1 MRMRFAVATL
11 AVLAMCY
18 LGAGAPALALLL
30 KPAVIS
36 DGLTL
41 KAITYHWANRFD
53 RAIPEAELLASRFYV
68 LVIAAVSVLASISV
82 LKANRDAKSFRFA
95 LGWSV
100 VVLVVLVC
108 AQTQAFY
115 TVG

>member
-1 MRMRFAVATL
+1 M
-11 AVLAMCY
+11 
-18 LGAGAPALALLL
+18 LL

-41 KAITYHWANRFD
+41 KAITYHWTNRFD
-53 RAIPEAELLASRFYV
+53 QAMPEAELLASRFYV
-68 LVIAAVSVLASISV
+68 LVFAAVSVLAAISA
-82 LKANRDAKSFRFA
+82 LKANRDAKSFAFA
-95 LGWSV
+95 MGWSV

>member
-1 MRMRFAVATL
+1 M
-11 AVLAMCY
+11 VLALCY
-18 LGAGAPALALLL
+18 LGAGAPPVALLL

-36 DGLTL
+36 DGLVL

-53 RAIPEAELLASRFYV
+53 RTLPEAELLASRFYV
-68 LVIAAVSVLASISV
+68 LAFAAVSVLAAISV
-82 LKANRDAKSFRFA
+82 LKANRNAQSFAFA

-108 AQTQAFY
+108 AQTHAFY

>member
-1 MRMRFAVATL
+1 MRLKFAAATL
-11 AVLAMCY
+11 VVLAVCY
-18 LGAGAPALALLL
+18 LGAGAPSLALLF

-53 RAIPEAELLASRFYV
+53 RAMPEAELLASRFYV
-68 LVIAAVSVLASISV
+68 LVFAAVSALAAISV
-82 LKANRDAKSFRFA
+82 LKANRDAKSFAFA
-95 LGWSV
+95 FGWSV
-100 VVLVVLVC
+100 VVLVVLVY
-108 AQTQAFY
+108 AQAQAFY

>member
-1 MRMRFAVATL
+1 MRLKFAVATL
-11 AVLAMCY
+11 AALALCY
-18 LGAGAPALALLL
+18 LGAGAPAVALLL

-36 DGLTL
+36 DGLAL

-53 RAIPEAELLASRFYV
+53 RATPVDELLASRFYV
-68 LVIAAVSVLASISV
+68 LVFAAISV
-82 LKANRDAKSFRFA
+82 AAGFFALRANRDAKSFAFA
-95 LGWSV
+95 LGWSIA
-100 VVLVVLVC
+100 VLAVLIF

>member
-1 MRMRFAVATL
+1 MKLRFAAATL
-11 AVLAMCY
+11 AVLALCY

-41 KAITYHWANRFD
+41 KAITYHWTNRFD
-53 RAIPEAELLASRFYV
+53 QAMPEAELLASRFYV
-68 LVIAAVSVLASISV
+68 LVFAAVSVLAAISA
-82 LKANRDAKSFRFA
+82 LKANRDAKSFAFA

-115 TVG
+115 SVG

>member
-1 MRMRFAVATL
+1 MKLRIAAATL
-11 AVLAMCY
+11 AVLALCY
-18 LGAGAPALALLL
+18 LGAGAPTVALLL
-30 KPAVIS
+30 KPAAIS

-53 RAIPEAELLASRFYV
+53 RALPDAELLASRFYV
-68 LVIAAVSVLASISV
+68 LVFAAVTVLAAISA
-82 LKANRDAKSFRFA
+82 LKADRDAKSFAFA
-95 LGWSV
+95 LGWSI